1 MVSWAEKLGF
11 APDDRVVLLHADDLG
26 MCHAAN
32 TAFAENVAFGLT
44 TCGAVM
50 VPCPWF
56 LELAAY
62 CCAHP
67 QADVGVHLTL
77 TAEWKHYR
85 WGPISTRD
93 RASGLLDAEGYL
105 PRTNRELHAQMDAQA
120 AIREMRAQ
128 VQRALDAGIDV
139 THIDTHMGSVQHPQL
154 VAAYIQLGLD
164 FRVPVMLPR
173 MDEASQRARGATP
186 EMIAAS
192 HGLLAK
198 AQAAGLPILDGMA
211 AISLQPGEDAL
222 MQYQRAFEALPPGIV
237 HFLYHPAL
245 QGGEIEAITDHWTRQ
260 VGDYRTFQ
268 SEEMR
273 AFFQRSGIK
282 LIGYRALREA
292 MRNAKTPGV
301 S

>member
-1 MVSWAEKLGF
+1 
-11 APDDRVVLLHADDLG
+11 

-32 TAFAENVAFGLT
+32 EAFIENVAFGLT

-56 LELAAY
+56 MELAAY
-62 CCAHP
+62 CRAHP

-77 TAEWKHYR
+77 TAEWKQYR
-85 WGPISTRD
+85 WGPISTRE

-105 PRTNRELHAQMDAQA
+105 PRSNRELHAQMDAAA

-128 VQRALDAGIDV
+128 VERALDAGIDV
-139 THIDTHMGSVQHPQL
+139 THIDTHMGSVLHPQL

-173 MDEASQRARGATP
+173 LDEAELRARGATP
-186 EMIAAS
+186 EMVAAVR
-192 HGLLAK
+192 GLLAD
-198 AQAAGLPILDGMA
+198 AQAAGLPILDRMGA
-211 AISLQPGEDAL
+211 VNLQPGEDAAA
-222 MQYQRAFEALPPGIV
+222 QYQRAFEALPPGIV
-237 HFLYHPAL
+237 HFLYHPAKP
-245 QGGEIEAITDHWTRQ
+245 GGEIQAITDHWTRQ

-268 SEEMR
+268 SEAMR
-273 AFFQRSGIK
+273 AFFKRSGIK

-292 MRNAKTPGV
+292 MREAKTAWV
-301 S
+301 